1 MLQEFKDRIS
11 IRNIRANLLLI
22 ISSFAFMGLNLQRD
36 PQKIIALPVA
46 MLVIVPTKQFG
57 YANVSKQSRYGI
69 VFVGTADTGDK
80 VYPMSM
86 TK

>member
-46 MLVIVPTKQFG
+46 MLVIVLFFSIMPDVPGRYRKTRTG
-57 YANVSKQSRYGI
+57 VRIYAAFSAAC
-69 VFVGTADTGDK
+69 FA
-80 VYPMSM
+80 
-86 TK
+86 